1 MILGIS
7 FDAPEKNKAFKESE
21 NFPYRLLSD
30 VDHRVA
36 EAYSA
41 AYPPDSD
48 WASVARRLTFL
59 IGPDGVVRRIYK
71 VKDVAAHADDV
82 LADIA
87 SAAAH

>member
-7 FDAPEKNKAFKESE
+7 FDAPEKNKAFAEAES
-21 NFPYRLLSD
+21 FPYRLLSD
-30 VDHRVA
+30 VDHKVA

-48 WASVARRLTFL
+48 WSSVARRLTFL
-59 IGPDGVVRRIYK
+59 IGPDGVVRRVYK
-71 VKDVAAHADDV
+71 VKDVASHAGDV
-82 LADIA
+82 LSDIA